1 MSKQTSKRRG
11 AGTARSLS
19 RASLAAAIYLAIGS
33 AAFAQEAAP
42 DAAPVYSEVA
52 LMGCRMSGGEA
63 LCGSCNTTLAA
74 AEYDHVV
81 GAILE
86 EHSLARVDSQ
96 GRIRVSVTSEMDHAD
111 FPHNGSRAGIEAA
124 IADAQAWC
132 EAFHPERSEV
142 ITDRRETDIA
152 TGDDE

>member
-1 MSKQTSKRRG
+1 MKHG
-11 AGTARSLS
+11 
-19 RASLAAAIYLAIGS
+19 LAILPLIAV
-33 AAFAQEAAP
+33 AACSGGGNGIDAETRAAYDWAVLEAAP

-63 LCGSCNTTLAA
+63 LCGSCNTTVAA

-86 EHSLARVDSQ
+86 EHSLGRVDSQ